1 MSTVRAFFI
10 AMLFFVSSGTLAL
23 ATEPLPAVPPIPGD
37 NTMTPVKVELGKM
50 LFFDPRLSSSGVI
63 SCATC
68 HNPSFAFTDRV
79 PRALGHNHQVG
90 PRNTPTVLNA
100 VFLGSQFWY
109 GRAET
114 LEAQALGPIQ
124 ASVEMNESLENVVK
138 RLMEIPE
145 YVEMFE
151 KAFEGEDP
159 LTPGNVAKAIAAFE
173 RTLITTNAPF
183 DRFLKGDVNAISPA
197 AKRGWDLFE
206 KKGCVACHNGPNF
219 TNSTFQRIQVPGS
232 TDLGRYEV
240 TKNEEDKYKF
250 RVQTLRNIALTYPY
264 FNNGSVWRLEDAVKI
279 MAREML
285 RIEPTEEEVSDIVAF
300 LKTLTGEMPKF
311 EYPVLP

>member
-100 VFLGSQFWY
+100 AFLTSQFWD
-109 GRAET
+109 GRAAT
-114 LEAQALGPIQ
+114 LEEQALGPIQ
-124 ASVEMNESLENVVK
+124 ATVEMNESLENVVG
-138 RLMEIPE
+138 RLKGIPE
-145 YVEMFE
+145 YVEIF
-151 KAFEGEDP
+151 KGVFGGRDP
-159 LTPGNVAKAIAAFE
+159 VSS
-173 RTLITTNAPF
+173 
-183 DRFLKGDVNAISPA
+183 VN
-197 AKRGWDLFE
+197 
-206 KKGCVACHNGPNF
+206 
-219 TNSTFQRIQVPGS
+219 
-232 TDLGRYEV
+232 
-240 TKNEEDKYKF
+240 
-250 RVQTLRNIALTYPY
+250 
-264 FNNGSVWRLEDAVKI
+264 
-279 MAREML
+279 
-285 RIEPTEEEVSDIVAF
+285 
-300 LKTLTGEMPKF
+300 
-311 EYPVLP
+311 